1 MSNKSDHYDSINIS
15 LKTPSFDSI
24 IKKRASFQSATIFF
38 GRRMVGRAGCMIIK
52 PRTHLAWSSSI
63 AHSTSLP
70 ISSLHFSR
78 KKDID
83 YDSVGWLKTKRS
95 VINLINSQK
104 TKWRLGRSWGI
115 LAMTLTNILFVKLSL
130 IMMLM

>member
-1 MSNKSDHYDSINIS
+1 MLDHQAQNSLGLEFKYCSLNLSSN
-15 LKTPSFDSI
+15 F
-24 IKKRASFQSATIFF
+24 IFAIF
-38 GRRMVGRAGCMIIK
+38 AK
-52 PRTHLAWSSSI
+52 
-63 AHSTSLP
+63 
-70 ISSLHFSR
+70 

-95 VINLINSQK
+95 VINLINSPK
-104 TKWRLGRSWGI
+104 TKCLGRSWGI

>member
-1 MSNKSDHYDSINIS
+1 MHDHQAKNSLGLEFKYCSLNLSSN
-15 LKTPSFDSI
+15 F
-24 IKKRASFQSATIFF
+24 IFAIF
-38 GRRMVGRAGCMIIK
+38 AK
-52 PRTHLAWSSSI
+52 
-63 AHSTSLP
+63 
-70 ISSLHFSR
+70 

-95 VINLINSQK
+95 VINLINSPK